1 MEDWVSLKLSNSQR
15 EIEIVEDKE
24 KLRLISK
31 LDGCYCLT
39 TSLTTD
45 ELDKD
50 QVHSRYKDLAKVE
63 QAFRTCKTGQLEM
76 RPIYVRKSSRTR
88 GHVLV
93 VMLSYLLIQKLR
105 ECWGGLDL
113 TVEEGI
119 RLLETLGTIQLQFP
133 NPNDKSKNIT
143 INSVP
148 TPRAEIAELLRLA
161 NINAPEF
168 VPAGKTK
175 QANTVDS
182 KKKLK
187 NRRKP

>member
-1 MEDWVSLKLSNSQR
+1 
-15 EIEIVEDKE
+15 
-24 KLRLISK
+24 
-31 LDGCYCLT
+31 
-39 TSLTTD
+39 
-45 ELDKD
+45 
-50 QVHSRYKDLAKVE
+50 
-63 QAFRTCKTGQLEM
+63 
-76 RPIYVRKSSRTR
+76 
-88 GHVLV
+88 
-93 VMLSYLLIQKLR
+93 
-105 ECWGGLDL
+105 DL

-133 NPNDKSKNIT
+133 TPNDESKNIT

-148 TPRAEIAELLRLA
+148 TPREEIAELFRLV

-187 NRRKP
+187 IRRKP